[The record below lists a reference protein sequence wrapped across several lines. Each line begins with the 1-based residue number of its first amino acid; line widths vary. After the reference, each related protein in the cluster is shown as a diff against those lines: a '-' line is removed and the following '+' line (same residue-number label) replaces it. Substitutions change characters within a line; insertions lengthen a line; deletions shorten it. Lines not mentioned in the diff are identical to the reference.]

1 MFFIN
6 DLNVVN
12 YLNPFS
18 SSRTII
24 KTKLMDSDN
33 KITRVRR
40 HYFYFKYDSSECIS
54 TKENN
59 IPFSK
64 ESSFHI
70 RWADLR

>member
-24 KTKLMDSDN
+24 KTELMDSDN

-40 HYFYFKYDSSECIS
+40 HCFYFKYDSSERIS
-54 TKENN
+54 TKENT
-59 IPFSK
+59 IPLSN

-70 RWADLR
+70 R